1 MATMKEDEYLQ
12 SMSDKELQ
20 KKYRETLRDVD
31 KYTLRLEQSSN
42 LLGSLETELIK
53 RAVGGL
59 TKQRN

>member
-12 SMSDKELQ
+12 SMSDKDLRN
-20 KKYRETLRDVD
+20 KFRETLRDVD

-53 RAVGGL
+53 RAVGEL
-59 TKQRN
+59 AKQIN